1 MIYALAHDVFLFSS
15 GFTLEA
21 KGCTPPPPFFPLSCI
36 FKNSFYLYFFENYL
50 NTTEM
55 TRDLGMTKNS
65 SDIFVKATACPWLD

>member
-36 FKNSFYLYFFENYL
+36 FKNSFYLYFFEKLFKYNRNDERSGY
-50 NTTEM
+50 
-55 TRDLGMTKNS
+55 D
-65 SDIFVKATACPWLD
+65 